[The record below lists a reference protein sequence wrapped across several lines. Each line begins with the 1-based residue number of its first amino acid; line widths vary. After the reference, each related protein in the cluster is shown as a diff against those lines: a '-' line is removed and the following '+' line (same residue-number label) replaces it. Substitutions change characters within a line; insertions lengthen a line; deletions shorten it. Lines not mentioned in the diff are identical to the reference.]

1 MKLMDKESE
10 RAFVESFTEALVS
23 LPFDMKGL
31 VEAVVDPD
39 LPVAARETAA
49 AVLIHIFNP
58 KDGHVEAYLRHAED
72 VVLVRLAFDKIRQDD
87 SEASRDFVDHWPE
100 AFAKL
105 DQELASYRAAF
116 GDEIINWLDGRW
128 PVLRKGLYA
137 KKHAAQYV
145 QDEDLAKK
153 LYDHTSD
160 FITDYPVTE
169 TSLAG
174 RVRQLSS
181 FTEHLQ
187 RKLEQDKLMI
197 HS

>member
-1 MKLMDKESE
+1 MDKESE

-23 LPFDMKGL
+23 LPFDMKVL

-39 LPVAARETAA
+39 LPASCRELAA

-72 VVLVRLAFDKIRQDD
+72 VVFVRLALDKIRQEG
-87 SEASRDFVDHWPE
+87 SEASQDFQAHWSE
-100 AFAKL
+100 SFAEL
-105 DQELASYRAAF
+105 DAELGAYRAAF
-116 GDEIINWLDGRW
+116 GDELIDWLDGRW

-145 QDEDLAKK
+145 QDEELGKK
-153 LYDHTSD
+153 LYDHASV
-160 FITDYPVTE
+160 FATDYPVTE
-169 TSLAG
+169 RSLAG

-181 FTEHLQ
+181 FVEHLQ
-187 RKLEQDKLMI
+187 RKREQDKLMI
-197 HS
+197 HT

>member
-1 MKLMDKESE
+1 MDKESE

-23 LPFDMKGL
+23 LPFDMKVL

-39 LPVAARETAA
+39 LPVPSRELSA

-58 KDGHVEAYLRHAED
+58 KDGHVEAYLRHTED
-72 VVLVRLAFDKIRQDD
+72 VVLVRLALNKIRAQSD
-87 SEASRDFVDHWPE
+87 EATQDFVAHWSE
-100 AFAKL
+100 SFDAL
-105 DQELASYRAAF
+105 DESLARYRAAF
-116 GDEIINWLDGRW
+116 GDDVIDWLDGRW

-153 LYDHTSD
+153 LYDHASD
-160 FITDYPVTE
+160 FATDYPVTE
-169 TSLAG
+169 RSLAG

-181 FTEHLQ
+181 FVEHLQ
-187 RKLEQDKLMI
+187 RKREQDKLMI